1 MDLSVD
7 GIYCLLFIM
16 LSNRVDWSLP
26 LLFEVM
32 KNMLLF
38 LGYVNAVDIP
48 EGAMNVLVKEVKPC
62 ASFLGK

>member
-1 MDLSVD
+1 
-7 GIYCLLFIM
+7 M